1 MRTDSILYGWHDRL
15 RKEYHGAY
23 YKYNQQEGDVNE
35 KQDGILPGVFETLE
49 KKGFSIRPPSS
60 PDYVADIYH
69 KNRQI
74 AFYGRQDA
82 IIKNPFAD
90 VEEKLMERLQ
100 ALAKS
105 TAIGCGI
112 CSDRPYDEAAATQ
125 DKSGLVKINEH
136 NGVVLVCKQHP
147 IFDYV
152 LSTYR
157 KDMEHGGAPIQRQY
171 FYNKEAA
178 FEDFAL
184 RSGLVDEKKLF
195 TETELKILHAGLVK
209 LRTEDQE
216 LDQDGMESVAALVER
231 IEDIVPELGKKERAF
246 DFMKLFSPLENV
258 RER

>member
-1 MRTDSILYGWHDRL
+1 
-15 RKEYHGAY
+15 
-23 YKYNQQEGDVNE
+23 
-35 KQDGILPGVFETLE
+35 
-49 KKGFSIRPPSS
+49 
-60 PDYVADIYH
+60 
-69 KNRQI
+69 
-74 AFYGRQDA
+74 
-82 IIKNPFAD
+82 
-90 VEEKLMERLQ
+90 MERLQ

-112 CSDRPYDEAAATQ
+112 CSDRPYDEAMAAQ

-216 LDQDGMESVAALVER
+216 LDKDGMESVAALVER
-231 IEDIVPELGKKERAF
+231 IEDIVPELGKKERTF

>member
-1 MRTDSILYGWHDRL
+1 MKSKTEFYQ
-15 RKEYHGAY
+15 AF
-23 YKYNQQEGDVNE
+23 
-35 KQDGILPGVFETLE
+35 FETLE

-178 FEDFAL
+178 FEDSAL

-231 IEDIVPELGKKERAF
+231 IEDIVPELGKKERTF

>member
-1 MRTDSILYGWHDRL
+1 MKSKTEFY
-15 RKEYHGAY
+15 EAF
-23 YKYNQQEGDVNE
+23 
-35 KQDGILPGVFETLE
+35 FETLE

-60 PDYVADIYH
+60 PDYVADIYY

-74 AFYGRQDA
+74 AFYGRQD
-82 IIKNPFAD
+82 IIIRNPF
-90 VEEKLMERLQ
+90 VEVEDKMMERLQ

-112 CSDRPYDEAAATQ
+112 CSDRPYEEDAAPQ
-125 DKSGLVKINEH
+125 DRGGLVKINEH
-136 NGVVLVCKQHP
+136 NGVVLVCRQHP
-147 IFDYV
+147 VFDYV

-171 FYNKEAA
+171 FYSREAA
-178 FEDFAL
+178 FEDFAV
-184 RSGLVDEKKLF
+184 RSGLVDGKKMF
-195 TETELKILHAGLVK
+195 TEAELKILHAGLVK

-216 LDQDGMESVAALVER
+216 LDKDGMESVAALVER

-246 DFMKLFSPLENV
+246 DFRKLFSPLENV